1 MKRMIP
7 LMLALSL
14 LLLTACGKGEEKT
27 VDPQTVVDTYLESQ
41 AYSDHLEALD
51 SETALI
57 VLGVSADDVTD
68 SQVYLS
74 EGATA
79 EELTVITAKDADAAQ
94 RVSEALTQHVAD
106 QKEAVKDYQP
116 GEVEK
121 LDNAVQRTVGNVVIL
136 MVAADWEFAAGVDD
150 LIQ

>member
-7 LMLALSL
+7 MILAFAL
-14 LLLTACGKGEEKT
+14 LAGCGGKEAPKT
-27 VDPQTVVDTYLESQ
+27 VDPQKVVDTYLESQ
-41 AYSDHLEALD
+41 AYSDHLEELD
-51 SETALI
+51 SEIALTM
-57 VLGVSADDVTD
+57 LGVDPEDV
-68 SQVYLS
+68 SESRIYLS

-79 EELTVITAKDADAAQ
+79 EELTVITAKDGDAAQ

-106 QKEAVKDYQP
+106 QKEALENYQP

-121 LDNAVQRTVGNVVIL
+121 LDHAVQRTVGSVVIL
-136 MVAADWEFAAGVDD
+136 MVAADWEFASGVDE

>member
-1 MKRMIP
+1 MAM
-7 LMLALSL
+7 SL
-14 LLLTACGKGEEKT
+14 VLLTACGTKEAEKT

-41 AYSDHLEALD
+41 AYSDHLEELD
-51 SETALI
+51 SDIALI
-57 VLGVSADDVTD
+57 VLGVSADDVAD
-68 SQVYLS
+68 SLVYMS

-79 EELTVITAKDADAAQ
+79 EELTVITAVDADAAL

-106 QKEAVKDYQP
+106 QKEAMKDYQP

-150 LIQ
+150 LAK